1 MHQSSANSSE
11 PDTVLDFTAREISSS
26 EESVLIPCWMYD
38 VIYESFEDPMS
49 LNILEEA
56 VLKMMSAVKGNIQNA
71 SVNLCLDKDL
81 VSFIVRKLHFLG
93 RLDNSNIPYSS
104 KENKETKSRIRIFRF
119 FVEAVTGKALILPF
133 FSFEKGLQTKNVVSF
148 ENSFVT
154 LEDNQK
160 AYCIPGE
167 KNPPIKT
174 PNRQTV
180 REQMQEYLK
189 IIQYKR
195 LSHINRCDEKVI
207 RRILDVNAKVC
218 DGPRLVNLMV
228 FCNVDRVIGEI
239 NLSDPTGEFLMVE
252 FTSAVQRK
260 LEKID
265 YFKYLKKR
273 YETDFLEKG
282 WLPDNEDSACDDKV
296 NYHLKKASENYSC
309 MIRTLTSNYDFH
321 LRKRQRELLFANL
334 YRAFEYAL
342 LDLYRK
348 YISGKDEPVR
358 LLNTKEEI
366 WSYLR
371 NCAEK
376 LGMELSDCECNF
388 MKLTENR
395 LNAIFEGAD
404 PDLQTL
410 LVMCF
415 GQASYA
421 IKHPFKDMADD
432 FHSFILYLQEL
443 KQYRDKSMH
452 SRGLEDVLPDDLEKM
467 FNSGQNWLKRLRPF
481 NFQSKEDG
489 LASRKM
495 SSEVLF
501 VEENIRYKAML
512 ELRTCF
518 GALFCAS
525 APNELRESLITMLA
539 QYGIQKYLGK
549 SSNYSKQCE
558 FINLIYRCFELLFE
572 NVSSDKYPS
581 EILNLSESEF
591 RNVLSDKHL
600 SPEKGSAVATCKYE
614 MIRRC
619 LLRKGGSLQSELC
632 AFWFRSDKEKL
643 ERFLFWSSNNGYD
656 LIQFIEKV
664 VKLRGH
670 GGSEGLMH
678 SDELSKMKKE
688 ALVLM
693 KRIWQHFG

>member
-1 MHQSSANSSE
+1 M
-11 PDTVLDFTAREISSS
+11 
-26 EESVLIPCWMYD
+26 IP
-38 VIYESFEDPMS
+38 
-49 LNILEEA
+49 
-56 VLKMMSAVKGNIQNA
+56 
-71 SVNLCLDKDL
+71 
-81 VSFIVRKLHFLG
+81 
-93 RLDNSNIPYSS
+93 
-104 KENKETKSRIRIFRF
+104 
-119 FVEAVTGKALILPF
+119 
-133 FSFEKGLQTKNVVSF
+133 
-148 ENSFVT
+148 
-154 LEDNQK
+154 
-160 AYCIPGE
+160 
-167 KNPPIKT
+167 
-174 PNRQTV
+174 
-180 REQMQEYLK
+180 
-189 IIQYKR
+189 
-195 LSHINRCDEKVI
+195 
-207 RRILDVNAKVC
+207 
-218 DGPRLVNLMV
+218 
-228 FCNVDRVIGEI
+228 
-239 NLSDPTGEFLMVE
+239 
-252 FTSAVQRK
+252 
-260 LEKID
+260 
-265 YFKYLKKR
+265 
-273 YETDFLEKG
+273 
-282 WLPDNEDSACDDKV
+282 
-296 NYHLKKASENYSC
+296 
-309 MIRTLTSNYDFH
+309 TLTSNYDFH

-495 SSEVLF
+495 SSEGLF

-549 SSNYSKQCE
+549 A
-558 FINLIYRCFELLFE
+558 LI
-572 NVSSDKYPS
+572 
-581 EILNLSESEF
+581 ILNNVNLSILYTD
-591 RNVLSDKHL
+591 VLS
-600 SPEKGSAVATCKYE
+600 C
-614 MIRRC
+614 C
-619 LLRKGGSLQSELC
+619 LR
-632 AFWFRSDKEKL
+632 
-643 ERFLFWSSNNGYD
+643 
-656 LIQFIEKV
+656 
-664 VKLRGH
+664 
-670 GGSEGLMH
+670 M
-678 SDELSKMKKE
+678 
-688 ALVLM
+688 
-693 KRIWQHFG
+693 